1 MSSDGMRPP
10 LAPRSTTDQ
19 AADGT
24 VISRPDEADE
34 FMTDENVFIL
44 ESWHSPLD
52 PTLSI
57 PRGRLA
63 PGASSVPHILTGTA
77 ERYIIIEGEG
87 ELSLAGLGVRPVR
100 AGDVVFFPPGRP
112 QTVTN
117 TGATD
122 LVLYAICTPPF
133 DAANYVELGEG
144 VEVVD
149 SGDPPDGPG

>member
-1 MSSDGMRPP
+1 MSSDGMRPK
-10 LAPRSTTDQ
+10 LAPRSTTEE

-52 PTLSI
+52 PALSI
-57 PRGRLA
+57 ARGRLA
-63 PGASSVPHILTGTA
+63 PGATSVPHILTGTA

-87 ELSLAGLGVRPVR
+87 ELALAGLGVRPVR
-100 AGDVVFFPPGRP
+100 AGDIVFFPAGRP

-117 TGATD
+117 TGSTD

-133 DAANYVELGEG
+133 EADNYVELEDGRASP
-144 VEVVD
+144 D
-149 SGDPPDGPG
+149 RSG